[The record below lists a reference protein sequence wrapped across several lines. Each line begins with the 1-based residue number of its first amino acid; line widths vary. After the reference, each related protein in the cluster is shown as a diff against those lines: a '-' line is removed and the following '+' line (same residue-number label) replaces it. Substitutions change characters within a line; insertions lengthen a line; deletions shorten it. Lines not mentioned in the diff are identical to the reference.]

1 MDSVRELIHLARGRR
16 EEGKKE
22 RGEEGKKGRREE
34 GKKGGGEEGKKESGV
49 GSLKVSFAMRKLVP
63 NIGCFLDM
71 KAASNLFLLRARNTK
86 HSVQHSLAK

>member
-34 GKKGGGEEGKKESGV
+34 GKTGRGEIGK
-49 GSLKVSFAMRKLVP
+49 
-63 NIGCFLDM
+63 
-71 KAASNLFLLRARNTK
+71 LFI
-86 HSVQHSLAK
+86 